1 MAGSPGTERLRR
13 LHELREQTEREA
25 GLNSPVWVKIDDNMD
40 TLAAFVAVVGFYLA
54 SGPIGWV
61 VAGAGAGVSL
71 YDRMI
76 RKPRK
81 ARMERERQQDLD
93 VTNYHIDKLIED
105 EESESGQSPF

>member
-13 LHELREQTEREA
+13 LRELRERTEREA
-25 GLNSPVWVKIDDNMD
+25 GFNSPVWVTIDDNFD
-40 TLAAFVAVVGFYLA
+40 TLAAIVAVVGLFLA

-93 VTNYHIDKLIED
+93 ITNHQIDKLIED
-105 EESESGQSPF
+105 EESSKNQY